1 MYVSA
6 IASRPS
12 PADPR
17 NRACQSACWA
27 TSAATGSASPPPT
40 PMDELISA
48 IAEPSFSRGSSSRM
62 MPMPSGIAPMAK
74 PWSARPVII
83 TIRSSVEAQI
93 SEPITITAS
102 EASSIR
108 RLP

>member
-1 MYVSA
+1 MST
-6 IASRPS
+6 IASTPRP
-12 PADPR
+12 AEPR
-17 NRACQSACWA
+17 KSACQSACWA
-27 TSAATGSASPPPT
+27 TSAAAGRARPPPT
-40 PMDELISA
+40 PIEELIRA

-62 MPMPSGIAPMAK
+62 MPMPSGMAPMAK

-83 TIRSSVEAQI
+83 TTRSSVEAQI
-93 SEPITITAS
+93 SEPTTMTAS